1 MAIFHFVRQERK
13 DRRLPLLAN
22 MFGTKKN
29 YATHIGFD
37 VLQSQLLA
45 GKMLFC
51 FVLFCFVI
59 CSSLCFTAFEPISG
73 LASLIAEEK
82 RRVQ

>member
-29 YATHIGFD
+29 YATRIGFD
-37 VLQSQLLA
+37 VLRSQLLA

-51 FVLFCFVI
+51 FVLLFAQVYVLQLLSPFQ
-59 CSSLCFTAFEPISG
+59 G
-73 LASLIAEEK
+73 LP
-82 RRVQ
+82 V